1 MPGPALDLPSRMGS
15 SSTRGRSEPRNRFAA
30 DFRTPP
36 GMKMIIRIIVLLV
49 LPILGLAA
57 SRAADPGSAKFSDE
71 VSKQESIYRSDG
83 EQTVEGYTV
92 DRSLSV
98 YTDGLP
104 SDFDRALA
112 MLGPADRWL
121 DIGAGKGQ
129 AVLDYFNPS
138 YDLTHPQG
146 QERRGTKAQAVAMS
160 IEDRR
165 TALWQQTAAR
175 LGGTQLQY
183 LIGKRL
189 RDYSKEELGEFQ
201 VITDV
206 IGGFSYAVDLSLF
219 VEKVLGFLQLNGS
232 FFTVLQVF
240 HWEAGTTH

>member
-98 YTDGLP
+98 YTDALP
-104 SDFDRALA
+104 PASAPPWA
-112 MLGPADRWL
+112 MLAPAVEWWIL
-121 DIGAGKGQ
+121 APGK
-129 AVLDYFNPS
+129 AKLFLNN
-138 YDLTHPQG
+138 
-146 QERRGTKAQAVAMS
+146 S
-160 IEDRR
+160 IP
-165 TALWQQTAAR
+165 A
-175 LGGTQLQY
+175 
-183 LIGKRL
+183 
-189 RDYSKEELGEFQ
+189 
-201 VITDV
+201 
-206 IGGFSYAVDLSLF
+206 
-219 VEKVLGFLQLNGS
+219 
-232 FFTVLQVF
+232 
-240 HWEAGTTH
+240 TT